1 MIEFF
6 EKKHISVTS
15 STTCAFQILAFDVM
29 KQYVNGSQK
38 ST

>member
-6 EKKHISVTS
+6 EKKHMSVTS
-15 STTCAFQILAFDVM
+15 STTCPFQVLAFDLM